1 MKIIL
6 HILLYLLTFFA
17 YLGAVGWAIEQGSAK
32 MSGDKE
38 EYEIGRAHV

>member
-17 YLGAVGWAIEQGSAK
+17 YLGAMGWAV
-32 MSGDKE
+32 DKVRSRVPQAMRW
-38 EYEIGRAHV
+38 GKV